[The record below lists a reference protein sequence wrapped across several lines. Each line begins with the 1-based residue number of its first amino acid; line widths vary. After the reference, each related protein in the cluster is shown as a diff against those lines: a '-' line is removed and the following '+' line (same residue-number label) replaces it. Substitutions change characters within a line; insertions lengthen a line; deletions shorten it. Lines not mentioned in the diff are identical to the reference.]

1 VTGIDLPDYSL
12 ARLRADVVSASQ
24 GLSGKGRVLTL
35 ACAHGAAG
43 NNAVGRVVL
52 PCVAMAP
59 PSLVDFIISRGL
71 SDGVAI
77 AGCAERDCFN
87 RSGVAWTQARF
98 DRKRDPYLRER
109 VPRERILMVWA
120 GPTEETRLQSEITS
134 FAEKL
139 AAMSTFDKMRPME
152 LAEVTEIFGRTC
164 SEDQA

>member
-1 VTGIDLPDYSL
+1 
-12 ARLRADVVSASQ
+12 
-24 GLSGKGRVLTL
+24 
-35 ACAHGAAG
+35 
-43 NNAVGRVVL
+43 
-52 PCVAMAP
+52 MAP

-109 VPRERILMVWA
+109 VPRERILLVWA

-152 LAEVTEIFGRTC
+152 LAELTEIFGRTC